1 MLTRLPK
8 SETLEIKEGFEK
20 RYRALLGKGYD
31 NFMEHSLSYITKG
44 IRINTLKASIKEIR
58 DRLKSEWKL
67 EPIHWIN
74 EGFWIKGERTD
85 IGNTLEHALG
95 YIYVQEAASMIPTV
109 VLGPAPHDTV
119 LDICAAPGSKSTQ
132 MAAMME
138 NKGVLVAND
147 ITGNRTKILE
157 LNLQRC
163 GVLNAIITKSRGQAL
178 RGFEFDKILV
188 DAPCSGT
195 GTIRRNPETLKIWN
209 PDMVKRL
216 ALVQRQL
223 ITTAFEMLKDGG
235 AMVYST
241 CSLEPEENEGVVDF
255 LLKKFENAKIEKI
268 ALEGLRSSPPVLEF
282 EGKSYNGEIKNSLR
296 IWPQDNNT
304 EGFFVARITKN

>member
-1 MLTRLPK
+1 M
-8 SETLEIKEGFEK
+8 
-20 RYRALLGKGYD
+20 
-31 NFMEHSLSYITKG
+31 SYITKSV
-44 IRINTLKASIKEIR
+44 RINSLKASIKEIR

-67 EPIHWIN
+67 EPIPWVN

-95 YIYVQEAASMIPTV
+95 YIYVQEAASMMPAV
-109 VLGPAPHDTV
+109 VLDPKPHETV

-132 MAAMME
+132 MAAMMG
-138 NKGVLVAND
+138 NKGVLVANV

-195 GTIRRNPETLKIWN
+195 GTIRRNTETLRTWN
-209 PDMVKRL
+209 PDMVRRL
-216 ALVQRQL
+216 SITQKQL
-223 ITTAFEMLKDGG
+223 IATAFEMLKAGG

-241 CSLEPEENEGVVDF
+241 CSLEPEENEGVIDF
-255 LLKKFENAKIEKI
+255 LLGKYENAKLEKI
-268 ALEGLRSSPPVLEF
+268 TLTGLKSSNPVLKF
-282 EGKSYNGEIKNSLR
+282 EGQKYNDEIKKALR

-304 EGFFVARITKN
+304 EGFFVARVSKI